1 MMSSA
6 NNNDDSNNNNDA
18 SLSDAGGGAED
29 EETHHNGNIINN
41 SNHDGDISSGD
52 DYDDGISSGNISD
65 HNNNY
70 SSQGGE
76 LLQRNPLEFVRDD
89 CERNQNTWLRFPTEF
104 IRPAKMCSV
113 NKFVQCVDESFLHH
127 SLHHI
132 PTGPEFVLVGHD
144 SPSLPTH
151 MFSWIWAMTQINH
164 MQSYSQC
171 VVPVSGTTEV
181 TYSKRGRGE
190 LVATGIKRR
199 LVISQGWQVDD
210 QLRWE
215 QSFPGGGGTRRE
227 SMLMEAVQEARL
239 GQNHYA
245 EVPPIQLMWGI
256 IPVEYSLNGVKVRRI
271 FHVLKTIPAP
281 GFDLMRCLVDI
292 RHKSDT
298 FKNRQNDFPYGSIMQ
313 AVQEVIN
320 YECNRNL
327 KIVGCF
333 GRSHPLPNP
342 CDVMQDPL
350 SPMNPMAILS
360 PFLVMRKIL
369 LQLPTA
375 NLSDL
380 IIDGFPRTTTD
391 QECNQCFLYFKS
403 MQTAY
408 RSRLSAY
415 HQAFDRAL
423 NGGGGEQP
431 ASTTTTTRGG
441 GRGSRGGTIE
451 PTTLPL
457 VLCSPSDECLDN
469 VHCFMNMTFNL
480 SRWLDHGTFCPRDRA
495 EPLRMPQLAIAT
507 LTPFQYVAICSVS
520 PAEFIRAHIGDAGE
534 DVDETKLAQKY
545 SQDNGSW
552 GDMPHG
558 GMYRSAR
565 DSFRS
570 SLKTLI
576 DAGDNLQQ
584 EEAVCRRMS
593 TYQNYLRA
601 QGTIHTQAV
610 LVDLM
615 MSDRVLNCAQSL
627 DRLNHRINEG
637 VRTAFQTEM
646 QGVEAQQQRASF
658 LAYPDMAYLIRLLH
672 TLSFHNKSI
681 RANAVNLTTLWNLLV
696 SDVLTHLGSHHE
708 TWSWMMYTVQVMG
721 GAGHLR
727 AHTDDH
733 SSKIHVVFTSK
744 PNSVGF
750 NAVITKMFKA
760 FSTSVSE
767 LLPDLNSDFL
777 ESLRYMK
784 LDRTTRSGVEG
795 VSSVMFVNGMKEG
808 VPSRKT
814 FMRPIIMDEGYR
826 SMDAAALNGLVCSI
840 PRDSDGGS
848 GNILKSVDP
857 GKSGGAHLQGHQRQ
871 IPGLSPFLM
880 AMTSN
885 SNPHTAVVGESIK
898 TFSCVTANF
907 PSGAQPGGRLS
918 QLHAGRKRKIAD
930 YQASNTNASSTLPMD
945 KRGREELAWIMCVLQ
960 MATRQLALLNKT
972 GQVDFELN
980 VISRCFTEWIRNIVQ
995 LHFQSFFGATL
1006 FLSYDRAIGGYV
1018 TRQVATTFMATCA
1031 RHYAECDNVTDANT
1045 CALLDMETA
1054 PLTVMSTN
1062 LAICNGLTH
1071 LVDTNLIMVNQIIRE
1086 KLSTP
1091 ILTTEFLVS
1100 LFDEAAEI
1108 NMASGPFEEIFGWVS
1123 QVVQCRDGNEF
1134 NMGYIAI
1141 PKLGTPEDYNAKES
1155 YLESYYGIAKGNYFT
1170 YNMAVREC
1178 SAKSFDLSGFLNME
1192 ASMLD
1197 FYRFLGRLG
1206 VSFDGAISGSQM
1218 MAGNNNHNNPFLELY
1233 RTTYIFLQSANS
1245 GGPDPTGGGGVA
1257 GGGAP
1262 PSSSAANGGGGHHH
1276 YHGNNN
1282 NNAGGGGG
1290 VQQQQQQPAAS
1301 AATRS
1306 AGIGKCWVSMIQ
1318 HLLVT
1323 SIQGRS
1329 ELHADN
1335 MFSFGAN
1342 LTEFILS
1349 RCAPLQ
1355 ATPAQQMIYESYRHV
1370 NDDVLPLRTFV
1381 SNKRPE
1387 YFVRTI
1393 NDHGALEYG
1402 LATELPAMLG
1412 AHPPEDVMHLGSWI
1426 QLYTIL
1432 NAGAKPTQFQCFP
1445 DYNGRPPELVCG
1457 RMYPLLGQNP
1467 DETGTLCLAPGGRS
1481 GACFFAISRINQ
1493 RDGTRQSEVQ
1503 PLLDVRDWFKSVV
1516 KGAGF
1521 MVAPLVFRRHAV
1533 FRSPNNPIATAVPFV
1548 AINFATPG
1556 IPEGVNA
1563 SRFQRY
1569 DGAGGG
1575 QATTRHERQFL
1586 SYKGEYVLSRGIRGE
1601 AMMTVHFTD
1610 AHERLVPLGTFML
1623 VEKDAIRHF
1632 GLGCSKNW
1640 LRGSL
1645 RYPEEVE
1652 PDEDEH
1658 QYHIYITVRVK
1669 TRTGDQTVRVIHVHV
1684 KHTLIM
1690 EGSGISQ
1697 SDVCLEAC
1705 PSIVQLNHQNNY
1717 AGGGGAVM

>member
-1 MMSSA
+1 MPSV
-6 NNNDDSNNNNDA
+6 NHNDDDDHPDNDA
-18 SLSDAGGGAED
+18 TL
-29 EETHHNGNIINN
+29 
-41 SNHDGDISSGD
+41 SGD
-52 DYDDGISSGNISD
+52 DLDINDVHHHD
-65 HNNNY
+65 NNNGDDDNY
-70 SSQGGE
+70 DRDRSEQDEEEEEDDTAGSHGSSQDP
-76 LLQRNPLEFVRDD
+76 LLRNPLEFVRDD

-171 VVPVSGTTEV
+171 IVPVNGTTEV

-199 LVISQGWQVDD
+199 LVISQGWQVDE

-215 QSFPGGGGTRRE
+215 QSFPGGDQRRE

-256 IPVEYSLNGVKVRRI
+256 IPVEYTLNGSKVRRI

-292 RHKSDT
+292 RHKSDS
-298 FKNRQNDFPYGSIMQ
+298 FKNRQTGDLPYAAIMQ

-350 SPMNPMAILS
+350 SPMNPMTILS

-369 LQLPTA
+369 LQLPTV
-375 NLSDL
+375 NLSGL
-380 IIDGFPRTTTD
+380 IIDGFPRTTTE

-408 RSRLSAY
+408 RSRLSVY
-415 HQAFDRAL
+415 HQAFERAL
-423 NGGGGEQP
+423 HGESGG
-431 ASTTTTTRGG
+431 GG
-441 GRGSRGGTIE
+441 GRGTNNARGRQGSASSSSRVIE
-451 PTTLPL
+451 PVTLPL

-520 PAEFIRAHIGDAGE
+520 PAEFIRAHIGDAGD

-570 SLKTLI
+570 SLKTLLDTD
-576 DAGDNLQQ
+576 DAHG
-584 EEAVCRRMS
+584 EGVMSARRMS

-601 QGTIHTQAV
+601 QSTIHTQAV

-637 VRTAFQTEM
+637 VRAAFQTEV
-646 QGVEAQQQRASF
+646 QGLEAQQQRASF
-658 LAYPDMAYLIRLLH
+658 LAYPDMVYLIRLLH
-672 TLSFHNKSI
+672 TLSFHNKTI

-760 FSTSVSE
+760 FSTLVSE

-907 PSGAQPGGRLS
+907 PAGAQPGGRLS

-930 YQASNTNASSTLPMD
+930 YQASNTNASSTLPME

-980 VISRCFTEWIRNIVQ
+980 VISRSFAEWIRNIVQ

-1006 FLSYDRAIGGYV
+1006 FLSYDRAIAGYV

-1031 RHYAECDNVTDANT
+1031 RHYSECENTTDANT
-1045 CALLDMETA
+1045 CVLLDMETA

-1086 KLSTP
+1086 KLGTP
-1091 ILTTEFLVS
+1091 VLTTEFLVS
-1100 LFDEAAEI
+1100 LFDEASEI
-1108 NMASGPFEEIFGWVS
+1108 NMSSGPFEEIFGWVS
-1123 QVVQCRDGNEF
+1123 QAVQCRDGTEF

-1155 YLESYYGIAKGNYFT
+1155 YLESYYGVAKGHYFT

-1197 FYRFLGRLG
+1197 YCRFLSRLG
-1206 VSFDGAISGSQM
+1206 VSFDGVIASAHHRHPANS
-1218 MAGNNNHNNPFLELY
+1218 NPFLELY
-1233 RTTYIFLQSANS
+1233 RTTYIFIQNANS
-1245 GGPDPTGGGGVA
+1245 GGPDGSATMMSNNN
-1257 GGGAP
+1257 
-1262 PSSSAANGGGGHHH
+1262 SSNGG
-1276 YHGNNN
+1276 GNNN
-1282 NNAGGGGG
+1282 NNGNN
-1290 VQQQQQQPAAS
+1290 QQQQQQPLPQQPPQ
-1301 AATRS
+1301 RS

-1335 MFSFGAN
+1335 MFTFGAN

-1355 ATPAQQMIYESYRHV
+1355 ATPAQQMVYESYRHV

-1381 SNKRPE
+1381 SMKRPE

-1412 AHPPEDVMHLGSWI
+1412 PHPPEDVMHLGSWI

-1432 NAGAKPTQFQCFP
+1432 NAGAKPVKFECFP

-1457 RMYPLLGQNP
+1457 RMYPLMGLKP
-1467 DETGTLCLAPGGRS
+1467 DETGTLCLAPGGRL
-1481 GACFFAISRINQ
+1481 GAFLLVKSKIR
-1493 RDGTRQSEVQ
+1493 RDGSRQHDLQ
-1503 PLLDVRDWFKSVV
+1503 PLMDVREWFQRVV
-1516 KGAGF
+1516 KDAKL

-1533 FRSPNNPIATAVPFV
+1533 FRSLDNSSPASRVPFV
-1548 AINFATPG
+1548 AINFMTPR
-1556 IPEGVNA
+1556 IPDGGGGGGVNDA
-1563 SRFQRY
+1563 SRFQRH
-1569 DGAGGG
+1569 DHNTP
-1575 QATTRHERQFL
+1575 QERQFL
-1586 SYKGEYVLSRGIRGE
+1586 SHKGEYMLSRGRRGD
-1601 AMMTVHFTD
+1601 TVPVHFTD
-1610 AHERLVPLGTFML
+1610 AHERLVPLGTFIL
-1623 VEKDAIRHF
+1623 LARDSIRHF
-1632 GLGCSKNW
+1632 GLGCSKIW

-1645 RYPEEVE
+1645 RYPEDLE
-1652 PDEDEH
+1652 PDDDEH
-1658 QYHIYITVRVK
+1658 QLHVYVTVRVK
-1669 TRTGDQTVRVIHVHV
+1669 TRNGDQTVRVIHVHV
-1684 KHTLIM
+1684 EHTLIM
-1690 EGSGISQ
+1690 EGSGVSP

-1705 PSIVQLNHQNNY
+1705 PGIVQLNHPH
-1717 AGGGGAVM
+1717 AAVGGVGVL

>member
-1 MMSSA
+1 MSSV
-6 NNNDDSNNNNDA
+6 NGSVLHHGSDIGSEQGNNNNDN
-18 SLSDAGGGAED
+18 DD
-29 EETHHNGNIINN
+29 DDDDDII
-41 SNHDGDISSGD
+41 SQQQDIL
-52 DYDDGISSGNISD
+52 
-65 HNNNY
+65 H
-70 SSQGGE
+70 
-76 LLQRNPLEFVRDD
+76 NPLEFVEDG

-113 NKFVQCVDESFLHH
+113 NKYVQCVDESFLNH

-151 MFSWIWAMTQINH
+151 MTSWIWAMTQINH

-171 VVPVSGTTEV
+171 VVPVNGTTEV
-181 TYSKRGRGE
+181 TFSKRGKSE

-199 LVISQGWQVDD
+199 LVISQGWQVDE

-215 QSFPGGGGTRRE
+215 QTFPDMQRQE

-239 GQNHYA
+239 GLNHYA
-245 EVPPIQLMWGI
+245 DVPPIQMMWGI
-256 IPVEYSLNGVKVRRI
+256 IPVEYSVNGAKVRRI

-292 RHKSDT
+292 RHKSDSN
-298 FKNRQNDFPYGSIMQ
+298 KNRPGDTPYTAVMQ

-360 PFLVMRKIL
+360 PFLVMRKII
-369 LQLPTA
+369 LQLPVAT
-375 NLSDL
+375 LSEL
-380 IIDGFPRTTTD
+380 VVDGFPKTVTTD
-391 QECNQCFLYFKS
+391 ERTACFDFFKTMHS
-403 MQTAY
+403 TY
-408 RSRLSAY
+408 RNRLSVY
-415 HQAFDRAL
+415 HQAFERAL
-423 NGGGGEQP
+423 RGGSSSSSNNNTADCGGGG
-431 ASTTTTTRGG
+431 AAAAVKSSSRSSGGGATTTTI
-441 GRGSRGGTIE
+441 IE
-451 PTTLPL
+451 PATLPL

-469 VHCFMNMTFNL
+469 VHCYMNMTFHL
-480 SRWLDHGTFCPRDRA
+480 TRWLDGNSCTKERA

-534 DVDETKLAQKY
+534 DVDETKLTQKY

-570 SLKTLI
+570 TLKTLLDI
-576 DAGDNLQQ
+576 DPGAS
-584 EEAVCRRMS
+584 RRMA

-601 QGTIHTQAV
+601 QSTIHTQAV

-615 MSDRVLNCAQSL
+615 MSDRVLNCAQCL
-627 DRLNHRINEG
+627 DRLSHRVNEG
-637 VRTAFQTEM
+637 IRTAFQSEV
-646 QGVEAQQQRASF
+646 QGLEAQQQRSLF
-658 LAYPDMAYLIRLLH
+658 RGYPDMDYFIRLLH
-672 TLSFHNKSI
+672 VLSYNNKTI

-750 NAVITKMFKA
+750 NAVITKMFRA
-760 FSTSVSE
+760 FSTLVSE

-777 ESLRYMK
+777 EALRFMK
-784 LDRTTRSGVEG
+784 LDRTTRSGVEA
-795 VSSVMFVNGMKEG
+795 VSSVMFVNGVKEG
-808 VPSRKT
+808 IPSRKT

-898 TFSCVTANF
+898 TFSVVTANF
-907 PSGAQPGGRLS
+907 PAGAQPGGRLS
-918 QLHAGRKRKIAD
+918 QIHAGRKRKIAD
-930 YQASNTNASSTLPMD
+930 YQSSNTNASSTLPTE
-945 KRGREELAWIMCVLQ
+945 KKGREDLAWIMSVLQ

-972 GQVDFELN
+972 GQVDFEIN
-980 VISRCFTEWIRNIVQ
+980 IVCRSYTEWIRNIIQ
-995 LHFQSFFGATL
+995 IHFQSFFGATL
-1006 FLSYDRAIGGYV
+1006 FLSYDRAIAGYV
-1018 TRQVATTFMATCA
+1018 TRQVATTFMSTCA
-1031 RHYAECDNVTDANT
+1031 RHYSECESVTDANT
-1045 CALLDMETA
+1045 RVLLDMETA
-1054 PLTVMSTN
+1054 PLTVMSAN
-1062 LAICNGLTH
+1062 LAIGNGLTH
-1071 LVDTNLIMVNQIIRE
+1071 LVDTNLVMINQIIRE
-1086 KLSTP
+1086 KLKTP
-1091 ILTTEFLVS
+1091 VLSVEFLVS
-1100 LFDEAAEI
+1100 LFDEGSEI
-1108 NMASGPFEEIFGWVS
+1108 NMSGGPFEEIFSWVS
-1123 QVVQCRDGNEF
+1123 QVVQCRDGIEF
-1134 NMGYIAI
+1134 NMGYIAVS
-1141 PKLGTPEDYNAKES
+1141 KLGTPEDYNTKES
-1155 YLESYYGIAKGNYFT
+1155 YLESYYGIAKGHYFT

-1178 SAKSFDLSGFLNME
+1178 SAKTFDLSGFLSME

-1197 FYRFLGRLG
+1197 YCRFLSRLG
-1206 VSFDGAISGSQM
+1206 VSFEGSIAQQQQQY
-1218 MAGNNNHNNPFLELY
+1218 NNNNNNPFLELY
-1233 RTTYIFLQSANS
+1233 RTTYIFIQNFSSISSSSNS
-1245 GGPDPTGGGGVA
+1245 SGGGG
-1257 GGGAP
+1257 P
-1262 PSSSAANGGGGHHH
+1262 E
-1276 YHGNNN
+1276 
-1282 NNAGGGGG
+1282 GGGGG
-1290 VQQQQQQPAAS
+1290 AAAVQQQNGNQHHHHQQQQQNAPPPAVPQQQQ
-1301 AATRS
+1301 RS
-1306 AGIGKCWVSMIQ
+1306 AGIGKCWTSMIQ

-1335 MFSFGAN
+1335 MFTFGAN

-1355 ATPAQQMIYESYRHV
+1355 STPAQQMVYESFRHV
-1370 NDDVLPLRTFV
+1370 DDDVLPLRTFV
-1381 SNKRPE
+1381 SSKRPE

-1402 LATELPAMLG
+1402 VASELPSMLG
-1412 AHPPEDVMHLGSWI
+1412 AHPIEDVMHLGSWI
-1426 QLYTIL
+1426 QLHTIL
-1432 NAGAKPTQFQCFP
+1432 HAGAKPSHFERFP
-1445 DYNGRPPELVCG
+1445 EYNGRPPEMVCG
-1457 RMYPLLGQNP
+1457 RTYPLVSDSP
-1467 DETGTLCLAPGGRS
+1467 EVTGTLTLAPDNRFDAFRLVVVTMTANGQRS
-1481 GACFFAISRINQ
+1481 CEV
-1493 RDGTRQSEVQ
+1493 RQLMDIKE
-1503 PLLDVRDWFKSVV
+1503 WFKKVV
-1516 KGAGF
+1516 VELRF
-1521 MVAPLVFRRHAV
+1521 MVAPLVFRRHAL
-1533 FRSPNNPIATAVPFV
+1533 FRNNETMSGCPSV
-1548 AINFATPG
+1548 AINFATP
-1556 IPEGVNA
+1556 PAPPLEGSSSA
-1563 SRFQRY
+1563 SRFP
-1569 DGAGGG
+1569 
-1575 QATTRHERQFL
+1575 RHDAANNNNSSGMRQFL
-1586 SYKGEYVLSRGIRGE
+1586 SHSANYVLAEGRGRHAI
-1601 AMMTVHFTD
+1601 VHFSE
-1610 AHERLVPLGTFML
+1610 AHERLVPLGTFVL
-1623 VEKDAIRHF
+1623 IFTPNIGHF
-1632 GLGCSKNW
+1632 GISCTKRW

-1645 RYPEEVE
+1645 RYPEDTV
-1652 PDEDEH
+1652 PDDDEH
-1658 QYHIYITVRVK
+1658 QYHVYVAVRVK
-1669 TRTGDQTVRVIHVHV
+1669 TRGGDMTARIIHVHV
-1684 KHTLIM
+1684 ENCRIM
-1690 EGSGISQ
+1690 EGSAIVSA
-1697 SDVCLEAC
+1697 DICLDAA
-1705 PSIVQLNHQNNY
+1705 SASVQLINNNNNNVDI
-1717 AGGGGAVM
+1717 GR

>member
-1 MMSSA
+1 MSSSVNGSVLHGSDIDSEQGNDDD
-6 NNNDDSNNNNDA
+6 NNNDDM
-18 SLSDAGGGAED
+18 
-29 EETHHNGNIINN
+29 HN
-41 SNHDGDISSGD
+41 
-52 DYDDGISSGNISD
+52 
-65 HNNNY
+65 
-70 SSQGGE
+70 
-76 LLQRNPLEFVRDD
+76 NPLEFVEDG

-113 NKFVQCVDESFLHH
+113 NKYVQCVDESFLNH

-151 MFSWIWAMTQINH
+151 MTSWIWAMTQINQ

-171 VVPVSGTTEV
+171 VVPVNGTTEV
-181 TYSKRGRGE
+181 TFSKRGKSE

-199 LVISQGWQVDD
+199 LVISQGWQVDE

-215 QSFPGGGGTRRE
+215 QTFPDMQRQE

-239 GQNHYA
+239 GLNHYA
-245 EVPPIQLMWGI
+245 DVPPIQLMWGI
-256 IPVEYSLNGVKVRRI
+256 IPVEYSLVNGAKVRRI

-292 RHKSDT
+292 RHRSDT
-298 FKNRQNDFPYGSIMQ
+298 NKNSRPCDTPYTAVMQ

-360 PFLVMRKIL
+360 PFLVMRKII
-369 LQLPTA
+369 LQLPVAT
-375 NLSDL
+375 LSEL
-380 IIDGFPRTTTD
+380 VVDGFPKTVTADERTA
-391 QECNQCFLYFKS
+391 CFDFFKTMHS
-403 MQTAY
+403 TY
-408 RSRLSAY
+408 RNRLSVY
-415 HQAFDRAL
+415 HQAFERAL
-423 NGGGGEQP
+423 
-431 ASTTTTTRGG
+431 RGG
-441 GRGSRGGTIE
+441 GSSSGSLAADRVAMTHSSNNKGTGAIE
-451 PTTLPL
+451 PATLPL

-469 VHCFMNMTFNL
+469 VHCYMNMTFHL
-480 SRWLDHGTFCPRDRA
+480 ARWLDGNSSSSCSKERA

-520 PAEFIRAHIGDAGE
+520 PAEFIRAHIGDAGD
-534 DVDETKLAQKY
+534 DVDETKLTQKY

-570 SLKTLI
+570 SLKTLLDI
-576 DAGDNLQQ
+576 DPGAS
-584 EEAVCRRMS
+584 RRMA

-601 QGTIHTQAV
+601 QSTIHTQAV

-615 MSDRVLNCAQSL
+615 MSDRVLNCAQCL
-627 DRLNHRINEG
+627 DRLSHRVNEG
-637 VRTAFQTEM
+637 IRMAFQSAEV
-646 QGVEAQQQRASF
+646 QGVEAQQQRGLF
-658 LAYPDMAYLIRLLH
+658 RAYPDMDYFIRLLH
-672 TLSFHNKSI
+672 VLSYNNKTI

-750 NAVITKMFKA
+750 NTVITKMFRA
-760 FSTSVSE
+760 FSTLVSE

-777 ESLRYMK
+777 EALRFMK
-784 LDRTTRSGVEG
+784 LDRTTRSGVEA
-795 VSSVMFVNGMKEG
+795 VSSVMFVNGVKEG
-808 VPSRKT
+808 IPSRKT

-898 TFSCVTANF
+898 TFSVVTANF
-907 PSGAQPGGRLS
+907 PAGAQPGGRLS
-918 QLHAGRKRKIAD
+918 QIHAGRKRKIAD
-930 YQASNTNASSTLPMD
+930 YQSSNTNASSTLPTE
-945 KRGREELAWIMCVLQ
+945 KKGREDLAWIMSVLQ

-972 GQVDFELN
+972 GQVDFEIN
-980 VISRCFTEWIRNIVQ
+980 IVCRSYTEWIRNIVQ

-1006 FLSYDRAIGGYV
+1006 FLSYDRAIAGYV

-1031 RHYAECDNVTDANT
+1031 RHYSECESVTDANT
-1045 CALLDMETA
+1045 RVLLDMETA
-1054 PLTVMSTN
+1054 PLTVMSAN
-1062 LAICNGLTH
+1062 LAIGNGLTH
-1071 LVDTNLIMVNQIIRE
+1071 LVDTNLVMVNQIIRE
-1086 KLSTP
+1086 KLRTP
-1091 ILTTEFLVS
+1091 VLSVEFLVS
-1100 LFDEAAEI
+1100 LFDEGSEI
-1108 NMASGPFEEIFGWVS
+1108 NMSGGPFEEIFSWVS
-1123 QVVQCRDGNEF
+1123 QVVQCRDGIEF
-1134 NMGYIAI
+1134 NMGYIAVS
-1141 PKLGTPEDYNAKES
+1141 KLGTPEDYNTKES
-1155 YLESYYGIAKGNYFT
+1155 YLESYYGIAKGHYFT

-1178 SAKSFDLSGFLNME
+1178 SAKTFDLSGFLSME

-1197 FYRFLGRLG
+1197 YCRFLSRLG
-1206 VSFDGAISGSQM
+1206 VSFEGSIAQQQM
-1218 MAGNNNHNNPFLELY
+1218 ANNPFIELY
-1233 RTTYIFLQSANS
+1233 RTTYIFIQNF
-1245 GGPDPTGGGGVA
+1245 
-1257 GGGAP
+1257 
-1262 PSSSAANGGGGHHH
+1262 SSSSNNS
-1276 YHGNNN
+1276 NNN
-1282 NNAGGGGG
+1282 HGPEGV
-1290 VQQQQQQPAAS
+1290 VQQQQQMNMMSNGNQPSSSSNAPPPPPPAS
-1301 AATRS
+1301 SSSAPQQQQQQRS
-1306 AGIGKCWVSMIQ
+1306 VGIGKCWTSMIQ
-1318 HLLVT
+1318 HLLIT

-1335 MFSFGAN
+1335 MFTFGAN

-1355 ATPAQQMIYESYRHV
+1355 STPAQQMVYESFRHV
-1370 NDDVLPLRTFV
+1370 DDDVLPLRTFV
-1381 SNKRPE
+1381 SAKRPE

-1402 LATELPAMLG
+1402 VATELPAMLG
-1412 AHPPEDVMHLGSWI
+1412 PHPIEDVMHLGSWI
-1426 QLYTIL
+1426 QLYTIMH
-1432 NAGAKPTQFQCFP
+1432 AGSKPSHFERFP
-1445 DYNGRPPELVCG
+1445 EYNGRPPEMVCG
-1457 RMYPLLGQNP
+1457 RTYPLVSDSP
-1467 DETGTLCLAPGGRS
+1467 DVTGTLTLAPDNRLDAFRLVVVTMTAS
-1481 GACFFAISRINQ
+1481 GQ
-1493 RDGTRQSEVQ
+1493 RMCEVRQLMDIRE
-1503 PLLDVRDWFKSVV
+1503 WFKKVV
-1516 KGAGF
+1516 VELKF
-1521 MVAPLVFRRHAV
+1521 MVAPLVFRRHAL
-1533 FRSPNNPIATAVPFV
+1533 FRNHDTLSGCPSV
-1548 AINFATPG
+1548 AINFATPAPP
-1556 IPEGVNA
+1556 PEIAGSSSA
-1563 SRFQRY
+1563 SRFP
-1569 DGAGGG
+1569 
-1575 QATTRHERQFL
+1575 RHDHHHAVNSVRQFL
-1586 SYKGEYVLSRGIRGE
+1586 SHSANYVLAQGRGRHAI
-1601 AMMTVHFTD
+1601 VHFAD
-1610 AHERLVPLGTFML
+1610 AHERLVPLGTFVL
-1623 VEKDAIRHF
+1623 IFGANIGHF
-1632 GLGCSKNW
+1632 GISCTKRW

-1645 RYPEEVE
+1645 RYPEDTV
-1652 PDEDEH
+1652 PDDDEH
-1658 QYHIYITVRVK
+1658 QYHVYVAVRVRTRGGDVTVRI
-1669 TRTGDQTVRVIHVHV
+1669 IHVQV
-1684 KHTLIM
+1684 ESCRIM
-1690 EGSGISQ
+1690 EGSSVVSADI
-1697 SDVCLEAC
+1697 CLEAA
-1705 PSIVQLNHQNNY
+1705 SASVQLND
-1717 AGGGGAVM
+1717 GR

>member
-1 MMSSA
+1 MSSVA
-6 NNNDDSNNNNDA
+6 GSAYNASSINNDEANSEQGDVD
-18 SLSDAGGGAED
+18 D
-29 EETHHNGNIINN
+29 TMHN
-41 SNHDGDISSGD
+41 
-52 DYDDGISSGNISD
+52 
-65 HNNNY
+65 
-70 SSQGGE
+70 
-76 LLQRNPLEFVRDD
+76 NPLEFVQDG

-113 NKFVQCVDESFLHH
+113 NKYVQCVDESFLHH

-144 SPSLPTH
+144 SPSLPPH
-151 MFSWIWAMTQINH
+151 MLSWIWAMTQINH
-164 MQSYSQC
+164 MQSYSKC
-171 VVPVSGTTEV
+171 VVPVNGTTEV
-181 TYSKRGRGE
+181 TFTKRGKSE

-199 LVISQGWQVDD
+199 LVISQGWQVDE

-215 QSFPGGGGTRRE
+215 QTFPDMDQQE

-239 GQNHYA
+239 GLNHYA
-245 EVPPIQLMWGI
+245 DVSPIQLMWGI
-256 IPVEYSLNGVKVRRI
+256 IPVEYTMNGAKVRRI

-292 RHKSDT
+292 RHKSDS
-298 FKNRQNDFPYGSIMQ
+298 FKNRPCDTPYSAVMQ

-342 CDVMQDPL
+342 VDVMQDPL

-360 PFLVMRKIL
+360 PFLVMRKII
-369 LQLPTA
+369 LQLPVAT
-375 NLSDL
+375 LSEL
-380 IIDGFPRTTTD
+380 VVDGFPKTTSGDERTA
-391 QECNQCFLYFKS
+391 CFDFFKTMHS
-403 MQTAY
+403 TY
-408 RSRLSAY
+408 RNRLSVY
-415 HQAFDRAL
+415 HQAFERAL
-423 NGGGGEQP
+423 NGNNNN
-431 ASTTTTTRGG
+431 ASSDSGVKTNKSSGV
-441 GRGSRGGTIE
+441 IE
-451 PTTLPL
+451 PVTLPL

-469 VHCFMNMTFNL
+469 VHCYMNMTFHL
-480 SRWLDHGTFCPRDRA
+480 ARWLDGNSSTKDRVD
-495 EPLRMPQLAIAT
+495 PLRMPQLAIAT

-534 DVDETKLAQKY
+534 DVDETKLTQKY

-570 SLKTLI
+570 SLKTLL
-576 DAGDNLQQ
+576 DDDSSFTK
-584 EEAVCRRMS
+584 RMA

-601 QGTIHTQAV
+601 QSTIHTQAV

-615 MSDRVLNCAQSL
+615 MSDRVLNCAQCL
-627 DRLNHRINEG
+627 DRLNNRINEG
-637 VRTAFQTEM
+637 IRTAFQPEV
-646 QGVEAQQQRASF
+646 QGIEAQQQRNCF
-658 LAYPDMAYLIRLLH
+658 LAYPDMNYFVRLLH
-672 TLSFHNKSI
+672 VLSFNNKTI

-750 NAVITKMFKA
+750 NAVITKMFRA
-760 FSTSVSE
+760 FSTLVSE

-777 ESLRYMK
+777 ESLRFMK
-784 LDRTTRSGVEG
+784 LDRTTRSGVEA
-795 VSSVMFVNGMKEG
+795 VSSVMFVNGVKEG

-898 TFSCVTANF
+898 TFTVVTANF
-907 PSGAQPGGRLS
+907 PAGAQPGGRLS
-918 QLHAGRKRKIAD
+918 QIQAGRKRKIAD
-930 YQASNTNASSTLPMD
+930 YQSSNTNASSTLPTE
-945 KRGREELAWIMCVLQ
+945 KKGREDLAWIMSVLQ

-972 GQVDFELN
+972 GQVDFEIN
-980 VISRCFTEWIRNIVQ
+980 IVCRSYTEWIRNIVQ

-1006 FLSYDRAIGGYV
+1006 FLSYDRAIAGYV

-1031 RHYAECDNVTDANT
+1031 RHYSECESATDANT
-1045 CALLDMETA
+1045 RILLDMETA

-1062 LAICNGLTH
+1062 LAIGNGFTH
-1071 LVDTNLIMVNQIIRE
+1071 LVDTNLVMINQVIRD
-1086 KLSTP
+1086 KLQTP
-1091 ILTTEFLVS
+1091 VLSVEFLVS
-1100 LFDEAAEI
+1100 LFDEGSEI
-1108 NMASGPFEEIFGWVS
+1108 NMSGGPFEDLFSWVS
-1123 QVVQCRDGNEF
+1123 QVVQCRDGIEF
-1134 NMGYIAI
+1134 NMGYVAAS
-1141 PKLGTPEDYNAKES
+1141 KLGTPEDYNSKES
-1155 YLESYYGIAKGNYFT
+1155 YLESYYGIAKGHYFT

-1178 SAKSFDLSGFLNME
+1178 SAKTFDLSGFLSME

-1197 FYRFLGRLG
+1197 YCRFLGRLG
-1206 VSFDGAISGSQM
+1206 VSFEGV
-1218 MAGNNNHNNPFLELY
+1218 NNNLAQQQQQQMNNPFIELY
-1233 RTTYIFLQSANS
+1233 RTTYLFIQNSNFSSS
-1245 GGPDPTGGGGVA
+1245 GGVD
-1257 GGGAP
+1257 GGAP
-1262 PSSSAANGGGGHHH
+1262 QP
-1276 YHGNNN
+1276 
-1282 NNAGGGGG
+1282 
-1290 VQQQQQQPAAS
+1290 QQQQQQNNNGNQHQQQQNAPPQPAANNNNGVPQ
-1301 AATRS
+1301 RS
-1306 AGIGKCWVSMIQ
+1306 TGMGKCWVSMIQ

-1335 MFSFGAN
+1335 MFTFGAN

-1355 ATPAQQMIYESYRHV
+1355 STPAQQMVYESFRHID
-1370 NDDVLPLRTFV
+1370 DDVLPLRTFV
-1381 SNKRPE
+1381 SAKRPE

-1402 LATELPAMLG
+1402 AATELPAMLG
-1412 AHPPEDVMHLGSWI
+1412 AHPIEDVMHLGSWI
-1426 QLYTIL
+1426 QLYTIM
-1432 NAGAKPTQFQCFP
+1432 NAGAKPIQFERFP
-1445 DYNGRPPELVCG
+1445 EYNGRPPELVCG
-1457 RMYPLLGQNP
+1457 RTYPLVSDNP
-1467 DETGTLCLAPGGRS
+1467 DVTGTLTLAPENRFEAFRLVVVRIAPSTGQRTCIEVRPLMG
-1481 GACFFAISRINQ
+1481 IS
-1493 RDGTRQSEVQ
+1493 E
-1503 PLLDVRDWFKSVV
+1503 WFKKLVED
-1516 KGAGF
+1516 KF
-1521 MVAPLVFRRHAV
+1521 MVAPLVFRRHAL
-1533 FRSPNNPIATAVPFV
+1533 FRNNFPDTPDTNIPFV
-1548 AINFATPG
+1548 AINFATPVPPAEAG
-1556 IPEGVNA
+1556 SS
-1563 SRFQRY
+1563 SRFP
-1569 DGAGGG
+1569 
-1575 QATTRHERQFL
+1575 RHDHMVNIRQFL
-1586 SYKGEYVLSRGIRGE
+1586 SHSGNYVLAHGRGRHN
-1601 AMMTVHFTD
+1601 TVHFTE
-1610 AHERLVPLGTFML
+1610 AHERLVPLGTFVL
-1623 VEKDAIRHF
+1623 VFVPMINQF
-1632 GLGCSKNW
+1632 GISSPKRW

-1645 RYPEEVE
+1645 RYPEDAG
-1652 PDEDEH
+1652 PDDDEH
-1658 QYHIYITVRVK
+1658 QYHVYAAVRVR
-1669 TRTGDQTVRVIHVHV
+1669 TRGGDVTVRVIHVHV
-1684 KHTLIM
+1684 ENCRIM
-1690 EGSGISQ
+1690 EGCSIAAADIS
-1697 SDVCLEAC
+1697 LEAATA
-1705 PSIVQLNHQNNY
+1705 SVQLN
-1717 AGGGGAVM
+1717 AGL

>member
-1 MMSSA
+1 MSSSV
-6 NNNDDSNNNNDA
+6 DGEGSVQ
-18 SLSDAGGGAED
+18 G
-29 EETHHNGNIINN
+29 
-41 SNHDGDISSGD
+41 DGDSEHGD
-52 DYDDGISSGNISD
+52 PSQQM
-65 HNNNY
+65 NNPVETVID
-70 SSQGGE
+70 S
-76 LLQRNPLEFVRDD
+76 
-89 CERNQNTWLRFPTEF
+89 CERNQNTWLRFPVEF

-113 NKFVQCVDESFLHH
+113 NKYVQCVDESFLNH

-132 PTGPEFVLVGHD
+132 PTGPEFILVGHD
-144 SPSLPTH
+144 SPSLPPH
-151 MFSWIWAMTQINH
+151 MFAWIWAMTQINH

-171 VVPVSGTTEV
+171 VVPVNGTTEV
-181 TYSKRGRGE
+181 TYSKRGRGDM
-190 LVATGIKRR
+190 VATGIKRR
-199 LVISQGWQVDD
+199 LVISQGWEVDQ
-210 QLRWE
+210 QLRFE
-215 QSFPGGGGTRRE
+215 QGFPGSPQRE
-227 SMLMEAVQEARL
+227 SMLMEAVQEARM

-245 EVPPIQLMWGI
+245 DVEPIQLMWGI
-256 IPVEYSLNGVKVRRI
+256 IPVEYKANGSVVRRI

-281 GFDLMRCLVDI
+281 GFDLMRCLIDI
-292 RHKSDT
+292 RHKSDA
-298 FKNRQNDFPYGSIMQ
+298 FKNKQSDVPYAAVMQ

-369 LQLPTA
+369 LQLPVTT
-375 NLSDL
+375 LTDL
-380 IIDGFPRTTTD
+380 IVDGFPKTTTHD
-391 QECNQCFLYFKS
+391 ERERCFAYFKEL
-403 MQTAY
+403 QAAY
-408 RSRLSAY
+408 RARLSVY
-415 HQAFDRAL
+415 NQAFERAL
-423 NGGGGEQP
+423 
-431 ASTTTTTRGG
+431 T
-441 GRGSRGGTIE
+441 GSSGDSGAKSKGPRVIE
-451 PTTLPL
+451 SVTLPL
-457 VLCSPSDECLDN
+457 VLCSPSDESLDN
-469 VHCFMNMTFNL
+469 VHCYMNMTFHI
-480 SRWLDHGTFCPRDRA
+480 SRWLDGNSCTRERA
-495 EPLRMPQLAIAT
+495 EPLRMPQLSIAT

-570 SLKTLI
+570 SLKTLLET
-576 DAGDNLQQ
+576 DPGG
-584 EEAVCRRMS
+584 VSKRMS

-601 QGTIHTQAV
+601 QSTIHTQAV

-615 MSDRVLNCAQSL
+615 MSDRVLNCAQCL
-627 DRLNHRINEG
+627 DRLSPRINEG
-637 VRTAFQTEM
+637 VRAAFQ
-646 QGVEAQQQRASF
+646 QGEVQGQEAQQQRTAF
-658 LAYPDMAYLIRLLH
+658 MAYPDSMYLIHLLH
-672 TLSFHNKSI
+672 TLSHNNKSI
-681 RANAVNLTTLWNLLV
+681 RANGVNLTTLWNILV
-696 SDVLTHLGSHHE
+696 SDVLTHLGAHHE

-733 SSKIHVVFTSK
+733 STKTHVVFTSK

-760 FSTSVSE
+760 FSTLVTE
-767 LLPDLNSDFL
+767 LLPDLNSDFI
-777 ESLRYMK
+777 EALRFMK

-795 VSSVMFVNGMKEG
+795 VSSVMFVNGVKEG
-808 VPSRKT
+808 IPSRKS

-885 SNPHTAVVGESIK
+885 SNPHTAVLGESIK
-898 TFSCVTANF
+898 TFTCVTANF
-907 PSGAQPGGRLS
+907 PAGAQPGGRLA
-918 QLHAGRKRKIAD
+918 QIHAGRKRRIAD
-930 YQASNTNASSTLPMD
+930 YQASNTNASSTLPME
-945 KRGREELAWIMCVLQ
+945 KRGREDLAWIMCVLQ

-980 VISRCFTEWIRNIVQ
+980 VVCRTFTEWVRNIVQ
-995 LHFQSFFGATL
+995 MHFQSFFGATL
-1006 FLSYDRAIGGYV
+1006 FLSYDRAIAGYV

-1031 RHYAECDNVTDANT
+1031 RHFSECESATDANT
-1045 CALLDMETA
+1045 RVLLDMETA
-1054 PLTVMSTN
+1054 PLTIMSTN

-1071 LVDTNLIMVNQIIRE
+1071 LVDTNLLMVNQIIRD

-1091 ILTTEFLVS
+1091 VLTTDFLVS
-1100 LFDEAAEI
+1100 LFDESSEI
-1108 NMASGPFEEIFGWVS
+1108 NMSGGPFEEVFGWVS
-1123 QVVQCRDGNEF
+1123 QAVQCRDGSEF

-1141 PKLGTPEDYNAKES
+1141 PKLGSPEDYNAKES
-1155 YLESYYGIAKGNYFT
+1155 YLESYYGVAKGNYFT

-1178 SAKSFDLSGFLNME
+1178 SAKTFDLSGFLNME
-1192 ASMLD
+1192 SSMLD
-1197 FYRFLGRLG
+1197 YCRFLSRLG
-1206 VSFDGAISGSQM
+1206 VSFEGLMGQQPVAS
-1218 MAGNNNHNNPFLELY
+1218 NPFVELY
-1233 RTTYIFLQSANS
+1233 RTTFIFIQNANA
-1245 GGPDPTGGGGVA
+1245 GPGD
-1257 GGGAP
+1257 GAP
-1262 PSSSAANGGGGHHH
+1262 AA
-1276 YHGNNN
+1276 GNH
-1282 NNAGGGGG
+1282 
-1290 VQQQQQQPAAS
+1290 QPQQQPNQQQAPP
-1301 AATRS
+1301 RS

-1335 MFSFGAN
+1335 MFSFGSN
-1342 LTEFILS
+1342 LTEFIFS

-1355 ATPAQQMIYESYRHV
+1355 ATPAQQMVYESFRHV

-1381 SNKRPE
+1381 SPKRPE

-1412 AHPPEDVMHLGSWI
+1412 VHPPEDVMHLGSWI

-1432 NAGAKPTQFQCFP
+1432 NGGAKPTRFERFP

-1457 RMYPLLGQNP
+1457 RTYPVASEDPN
-1467 DETGTLCLAPGGRS
+1467 ETGTLCLAPDGRS
-1481 GACFFAISRINQ
+1481 GAFRFVLTKMLP
-1493 RDGTRQSEVQ
+1493 DGTRECEVQ
-1503 PLLDVRDWFKSVV
+1503 TLMDIREWYKRVMETAK
-1516 KGAGF
+1516 F
-1521 MVAPLVFRRHAV
+1521 MVAPLVFRRHAL
-1533 FRSPNNPIATAVPFV
+1533 FRSDDNGSPYV
-1548 AINFATPG
+1548 AINFATVSPPAEPPSSNRFPRQENA
-1556 IPEGVNA
+1556 PEVP
-1563 SRFQRY
+1563 
-1569 DGAGGG
+1569 
-1575 QATTRHERQFL
+1575 QFL
-1586 SYKGEYVLSRGIRGE
+1586 SYIGNYVLARNRQHHT
-1601 AMMTVHFTD
+1601 TVHFTD
-1610 AHERLVPLGTFML
+1610 AHERLVPLGAFVL
-1623 VEKDAIRHF
+1623 VSKLSIGQF
-1632 GLGCSKNW
+1632 GIGCIKRW

-1652 PDEDEH
+1652 PADHEH
-1658 QYHIYITVRVK
+1658 QYQVYVSVRVK
-1669 TRTGDQTVRVIHVHV
+1669 SRGGEMTVRVIHVPV
-1684 KHTLIM
+1684 DTCIIL
-1690 EGSGISQ
+1690 EGSGTASADIS
-1697 SDVCLEAC
+1697 LEAC
-1705 PSIVQLNHQNNY
+1705 STIIQINGNH
-1717 AGGGGAVM
+1717 VHV